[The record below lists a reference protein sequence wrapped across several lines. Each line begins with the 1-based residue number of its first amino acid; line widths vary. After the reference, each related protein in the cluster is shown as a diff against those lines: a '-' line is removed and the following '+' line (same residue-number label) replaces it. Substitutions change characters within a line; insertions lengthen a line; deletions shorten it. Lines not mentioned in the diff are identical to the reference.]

1 MLKFVRRNQLFTV
14 GGTVLALLAAIAVL
28 AGPVAPYDPV
38 EMSIMNMLSAP
49 SSSHPFGTDEYGRD
63 VLSRV
68 IFGARIS
75 LIVGLSVAFLSGVVG
90 TTIGLVAGYF
100 KPMDNP
106 LMRVMD
112 AMMAVPEILLAL
124 AIVAAL
130 GPSLVTTIVAL
141 TVAYIPRTA
150 RVVRAGVLSITE
162 REYIQAAQSLG
173 MGSTRIL
180 WRHVLINCMAPLTV
194 QQSFIF
200 AYAVLAEAALSFLG
214 VGPPPPTPSWG
225 NIMSE
230 ARTSMAVAPW
240 VMFFPGIAVVI
251 TVLSINT
258 LGDGLRDLTDPK
270 Q

>member
-1 MLKFVRRNQLFTV
+1 M
-14 GGTVLALLAAIAVL
+14 GGSVLVLIVMVALLAPVL
-28 AGPVAPYDPV
+28 SPYDPV
-38 EMSIMNMLSAP
+38 DMSIANMMHTP
-49 SSSHPFGTDEYGRD
+49 SWEHPFGTDEFGRD

-68 IFGARIS
+68 IHGAQIS
-75 LIVGLSVAFLSGVVG
+75 LNVGVSVAVLSGLIG
-90 TTIGLVAGYF
+90 TATGLVAGFF

-130 GPSLVTTIVAL
+130 GPSMVTTIVAL

-150 RVVRAGVLSITE
+150 RVIRAGVLSITE
-162 REYIQAAQSLG
+162 KEYVQAARGLG
-173 MGSTRIL
+173 MRSTRIL
-180 WRHVLINCMAPLTV
+180 WRHVFVNCIAALTV

-200 AYAVLAEAALSFLG
+200 AYAVLAESALSFLG
-214 VGPPPPTPSWG
+214 VGPPPPAPSWG

-230 ARTSMAVAPW
+230 ARTSMSVAPW
-240 VMFFPGIAVVI
+240 IMFFPGIAIVT
-251 TVLSINT
+251 TVLSINS

-270 Q
+270 K

>member
-1 MLKFVRRNQLFTV
+1 MARFVHRNQIFTLGAV
-14 GGTVLALLAAIAVL
+14 VLSLIVLVALLA
-28 AGPVAPYDPV
+28 PVIAPYDPV
-38 EMSIMNMLSAP
+38 QMSIMNMLQAP
-49 SSSHPFGTDEYGRD
+49 SVAHPFGTDEYGRD

-68 IFGARIS
+68 IHGARIS
-75 LIVGLSVAFLSGVVG
+75 LSVGLSVAFLSGVIG
-90 TTIGLVAGYF
+90 TAIGLITGYF
-100 KPMDNP
+100 KALDNP
-106 LMRVMD
+106 LMRLMD

-130 GPSLVTTIVAL
+130 GPSLVTTVVAL

-150 RVVRAGVLSITE
+150 RVIRAGVLSITE
-162 REYIQAAQSLG
+162 REYIQAAHSLG
-173 MGSTRIL
+173 MSSTRVL
-180 WRHVLINCMAPLTV
+180 LRHVLINCMAPLTV

-214 VGPPPPTPSWG
+214 VGPPPPSPSWG

-258 LGDGLRDLTDPK
+258 VGDGLRDLTDPK
-270 Q
+270 R